1 MILRLPTKLLFILC
15 GLFFCQISSAISLGA
30 LSITSSK
37 EDRLEAKIMIL
48 MSAQEVKTLGKLEA
62 QLADQVAFEKFG
74 ITRPSDELLP
84 SIAIQKDGAG
94 KPIAIRVQF
103 SKTVLELEKAFSDLV
118 IELSWSSGKLTRVYT
133 ILNTQAQELQVKQGD
148 NLVGIVSQI
157 TPQLAGV
164 EFNQVLVAIY
174 RLNPKAFYA
183 GNINR
188 LKQGE
193 TLILP
198 SATMAASIPI
208 QEAQEFAA
216 SGAKDFRQRQ
226 MNRSTDS
233 VLKNNNR
240 SYSQATLKD
249 DFKDRLKI
257 GSSQTESEQALA
269 QAKLNEDFIAQQ
281 KMLEE
286 AQQRISELER
296 NIADIKEINS
306 KKTTALPSINP
317 DQYGIILGVLAIAGI
332 LLYGLLHRSKP
343 DALDVAK
350 PSDPQGNRSEVQ
362 SRQNLPAMTAPFM
375 MDQKNTDDS
384 GEDAPVIISSAAI
397 DAAEQAVPKNV
408 QALFSSIDL
417 NLVPATANPA
427 IKDQNPPVSSK
438 LENANE
444 SSGYKLDL
452 GINSPADSSSVTV
465 PKAQLNSDEQKVR
478 LNLARSYI
486 KIKDFETARILL
498 SDLIDLGT
506 GADQEVVTQASALL
520 LEIS

>member
-30 LSITSSK
+30 LSITSTK
-37 EDRLEAKIMIL
+37 EERLEAKIMIL
-48 MSAQEVKTLGKLEA
+48 MSAQELKTLGKLEA
-62 QLADQVAFEKFG
+62 QLADQGTFEKFG
-74 ITRPSDELLP
+74 VVRPSDELQP
-84 SIAIQKDGAG
+84 NISIQKDGAG
-94 KPIAIRVQF
+94 KPIAIRIQF

-133 ILNTQAQELQVKQGD
+133 ILNTQAKELQVREGD

-174 RLNPKAFYA
+174 RMNPKAFYA

-216 SGAKDFRQRQ
+216 AGAKDYRQRQ
-226 MNRSTDS
+226 LNRSTDS
-233 VLKNNNR
+233 VLKSNNR

-269 QAKLNEDFIAQQ
+269 LAKFNEDFIAQQ
-281 KMLEE
+281 KMLEQ

-306 KKTTALPSINP
+306 KKTTALPTIDPS
-317 DQYGIILGVLAIAGI
+317 QYGIVIGVLALIGI
-332 LLYGLLHRSKP
+332 FLYGVLRRSKP
-343 DALDVAK
+343 DELEVTKPLDPPV
-350 PSDPQGNRSEVQ
+350 NRSEVPSWQ
-362 SRQNLPAMTAPFM
+362 IPATATTPFII
-375 MDQKNTDDS
+375 DQKNRDDS
-384 GEDAPVIISSAAI
+384 PDDAEVIISSDAFN
-397 DAAEQAVPKNV
+397 AAEQAMPKNV
-408 QALFSSIDL
+408 QELFSSIDL
-417 NLVPATANPA
+417 NLVPAVANPVTR
-427 IKDQNPPVSSK
+427 DQNSLDSSK
-438 LENANE
+438 IVNSPEN
-444 SSGYKLDL
+444 SGYKLDL
-452 GINSPADSSSVTV
+452 GINSPPDSSSETV
-465 PKAQLNSDEQKVR
+465 PKVQLNTDEQKVR

-498 SDLIDLGT
+498 NDLVDLGAS
-506 GADQEVVTQASALL
+506 ADQDVFNQASALL

>member
-84 SIAIQKDGAG
+84 SISIQKDGAG

-226 MNRSTDS
+226 LNRSTDS

-240 SYSQATLKD
+240 IYSQATLKD

-269 QAKLNEDFIAQQ
+269 QAKFNEDFIAQQ
-281 KMLEE
+281 KMLEQ

-306 KKTTALPSINP
+306 KKTTALPSIDP
-317 DQYGIILGVLAIAGI
+317 DQYGIILGVIALIGI
-332 LLYGLLHRSKP
+332 FLYGVLRRSKP
-343 DALDVAK
+343 KQDVAK
-350 PSDPQGNRSEVQ
+350 PSDPEGYRSEVQ

-417 NLVPATANPA
+417 NLVPAAANPV

-438 LENANE
+438 MENSNE

-452 GINSPADSSSVTV
+452 GINSPADSSSETV

>member
-84 SIAIQKDGAG
+84 SISIQKDGAG

-157 TPQLAGV
+157 SPQLAGV

-226 MNRSTDS
+226 LNRSTDS

-269 QAKLNEDFIAQQ
+269 QAKLNEEFIAQQ

-306 KKTTALPSINP
+306 KKTTALPIIDP
-317 DQYGIILGVLAIAGI
+317 DQYGIILGVIALIGI
-332 LLYGLLHRSKP
+332 FLYGVLRRSKP
-343 DALDVAK
+343 KQDVAK
-350 PSDPQGNRSEVQ
+350 PSDPEGYRSEVQ

-375 MDQKNTDDS
+375 IDQKNTDDS
-384 GEDAPVIISSAAI
+384 GEDAPVIISSAAT

-417 NLVPATANPA
+417 NLVPAAANPV

-438 LENANE
+438 MENSNE

-452 GINSPADSSSVTV
+452 GINSPADSSSETV

-506 GADQEVVTQASALL
+506 GADQDVVTQASALL

>member
-226 MNRSTDS
+226 LNRSTDS

-269 QAKLNEDFIAQQ
+269 QAKLNEEFIAQQ

-306 KKTTALPSINP
+306 KKTTALPIIDP
-317 DQYGIILGVLAIAGI
+317 DQYGIILGVIALIGI
-332 LLYGLLHRSKP
+332 FLYGVLRRSKP
-343 DALDVAK
+343 KQDVAK
-350 PSDPQGNRSEVQ
+350 PSDPEGYRSEVQ

-397 DAAEQAVPKNV
+397 DASEQAVPKNV

-417 NLVPATANPA
+417 NLVPAAANPV

-438 LENANE
+438 MENSNE

-452 GINSPADSSSVTV
+452 GINSPADSSSETV

-506 GADQEVVTQASALL
+506 GADQDVVTQASALL

>member
-306 KKTTALPSINP
+306 KKTTALPIIDP
-317 DQYGIILGVLAIAGI
+317 DQYGIILGVIALIGI
-332 LLYGLLHRSKP
+332 FLYGVLRRSKP
-343 DALDVAK
+343 KQDVAK
-350 PSDPQGNRSEVQ
+350 PSDPEGYRSEVQ

-452 GINSPADSSSVTV
+452 GINSPADSSSVTL

>member
-1 MILRLPTKLLFILC
+1 
-15 GLFFCQISSAISLGA
+15 
-30 LSITSSK
+30 
-37 EDRLEAKIMIL
+37 
-48 MSAQEVKTLGKLEA
+48 
-62 QLADQVAFEKFG
+62 
-74 ITRPSDELLP
+74 
-84 SIAIQKDGAG
+84 
-94 KPIAIRVQF
+94 
-103 SKTVLELEKAFSDLV
+103 
-118 IELSWSSGKLTRVYT
+118 
-133 ILNTQAQELQVKQGD
+133 
-148 NLVGIVSQI
+148 
-157 TPQLAGV
+157 
-164 EFNQVLVAIY
+164 
-174 RLNPKAFYA
+174 
-183 GNINR
+183 
-188 LKQGE
+188 
-193 TLILP
+193 
-198 SATMAASIPI
+198 MAASIPI

-226 MNRSTDS
+226 LNRSTDS

-269 QAKLNEDFIAQQ
+269 QAKLNEEFIAQQ

-306 KKTTALPSINP
+306 KKTTALPIIDP
-317 DQYGIILGVLAIAGI
+317 DQYGIILGVIALIGI
-332 LLYGLLHRSKP
+332 FLYGVLRRSKP
-343 DALDVAK
+343 KQDVAK
-350 PSDPQGNRSEVQ
+350 PSDPEGYRSEVQ

-375 MDQKNTDDS
+375 IDQKNTDDS
-384 GEDAPVIISSAAI
+384 GEDAPVIISSAAT

-417 NLVPATANPA
+417 NLVPAAANPV

-438 LENANE
+438 MENSNE

-452 GINSPADSSSVTV
+452 GINSPADSSSETV

-506 GADQEVVTQASALL
+506 GADQDVVTQASALL